1 MAPLGRQQQR
11 GQGGAVADGDAEG
24 DGQEE
29 LKNEVAGIRRSLQL
43 HLLAMAAMQ
52 EQIEEMMK
60 LVEMLVED
68 HSRSANA
75 VGGVKTNPWKMVNTH
90 GDS

>member
-1 MAPLGRQQQR
+1 M
-11 GQGGAVADGDAEG
+11 ADGDAEG

-43 HLLAMAAMQ
+43 HMLAMAAMQ

>member
-1 MAPLGRQQQR
+1 M
-11 GQGGAVADGDAEG
+11 ADGDMEG
-24 DGQEE
+24 DEVE
-29 LKNEVAGIRRSLQL
+29 ALKNEVAGIRRSLQL

-68 HSRSANA
+68 HSRSAN

>member
-11 GQGGAVADGDAEG
+11 GQGGAVAQVESGSA
-24 DGQEE
+24 GQEE

-68 HSRSANA
+68 HPRSANA
-75 VGGVKTNPWKMVNTH
+75 GGGVKTNPWKMVNTH

>member
-1 MAPLGRQQQR
+1 MANGDVGR
-11 GQGGAVADGDAEG
+11 D
-24 DGQEE
+24 EE
-29 LKNEVAGIRRSLQL
+29 EALKNEVAGIRRSLQL

-68 HSRSANA
+68 HSHSANA
-75 VGGVKTNPWKMVNTH
+75 VGGVKTNPWKAVKTH

>member
-1 MAPLGRQQQR
+1 MANGDVGR
-11 GQGGAVADGDAEG
+11 D
-24 DGQEE
+24 EE
-29 LKNEVAGIRRSLQL
+29 EALKNEVAGIRRSLQL

-75 VGGVKTNPWKMVNTH
+75 VGGVKANPWKRGKAH

>member
-1 MAPLGRQQQR
+1 M
-11 GQGGAVADGDAEG
+11 ADGDAEG

-68 HSRSANA
+68 HSRSASA
-75 VGGVKTNPWKMVNTH
+75 VGGVKTNLWKRGETH

>member
-1 MAPLGRQQQR
+1 MAQVESGS
-11 GQGGAVADGDAEG
+11 A
-24 DGQEE
+24 GQEE

-68 HSRSANA
+68 HSHSANA
-75 VGGVKTNPWKMVNTH
+75 VNGNTNPWKRGKAH

>member
-1 MAPLGRQQQR
+1 M
-11 GQGGAVADGDAEG
+11 ADGDTEG
-24 DGQEE
+24 DEVE
-29 LKNEVAGIRRSLQL
+29 ALKNEVAGIRRSLQL

-68 HSRSANA
+68 HPRSAN
-75 VGGVKTNPWKMVNTH
+75 VGGVKTNLWKMVNTH

>member
-1 MAPLGRQQQR
+1 M
-11 GQGGAVADGDAEG
+11 ADGDAEG

-75 VGGVKTNPWKMVNTH
+75 GGGVKTNPWKMVNTH

>member
-1 MAPLGRQQQR
+1 MF
-11 GQGGAVADGDAEG
+11 EG
-24 DGQEE
+24 EWGEEGEAE

-68 HSRSANA
+68 NAHSANA
-75 VGGVKTNPWKMVNTH
+75 VGGVKTNPWKRGKAH

>member
-1 MAPLGRQQQR
+1 MAQVESGS
-11 GQGGAVADGDAEG
+11 A
-24 DGQEE
+24 GQEE

-68 HSRSANA
+68 HPRSAN
-75 VGGVKTNPWKMVNTH
+75 VGGVKTNPWKRGEKH

>member
-1 MAPLGRQQQR
+1 M
-11 GQGGAVADGDAEG
+11 ADGDAEG

>member
-1 MAPLGRQQQR
+1 M
-11 GQGGAVADGDAEG
+11 ADGDVG
-24 DGQEE
+24 RDEE
-29 LKNEVAGIRRSLQL
+29 EALKNEVAGIRRSLQL

-75 VGGVKTNPWKMVNTH
+75 VGGVKTNPWKRGKAH

>member
-11 GQGGAVADGDAEG
+11 GQGGAVADGDTEG
-24 DGQEE
+24 DGPDA

-68 HSRSANA
+68 HPRSANA
-75 VGGVKTNPWKMVNTH
+75 GGGVKTNPWKMVNTH

>member
-1 MAPLGRQQQR
+1 M
-11 GQGGAVADGDAEG
+11 EG
-24 DGQEE
+24 DGQEA

-60 LVEMLVED
+60 LVEMLVEEQD
-68 HSRSANA
+68 RPVTA
-75 VGGVKTNPWKMVNTH
+75 GRKTTLWRKH